1 MALTL
6 QDKEWVQL
14 TTKELV
20 REVTLELLK
29 AHEVSC
35 PIGQAFA
42 RNKAF
47 ITGVIIGVGLFCG
60 SAGYGVARLLQ
71 GIQ

>member
-1 MALTL
+1 
-6 QDKEWVQL
+6 
-14 TTKELV
+14 
-20 REVTLELLK
+20 LELLK